1 MQHLIQG
8 TLSMKGGDVVTF
20 QLRQLLQKPS
30 SISQTSDL
38 KGPHLWWQQVIQ
50 SSQPVR
56 VTVPLTK
63 ECQKRYLFSVRWG
76 AAGVAARWRQKLQLT
91 AEPPQG
97 STWEF
102 IGIPKDMS
110 RSAQA
115 LLHLKYVCLIL
126 EARASSP
133 DTFIHF
139 LHFLSHK
146 IKFFFLKS

>member
-30 SISQTSDL
+30 SIPQTSDL
-38 KGPHLWWQQVIQ
+38 KGPHLWWNRLFSPHSLLESLFLWQKNV
-50 SSQPVR
+50 
-56 VTVPLTK
+56 K
-63 ECQKRYLFSVRWG
+63 KRYLFSVRWG

-91 AEPPQG
+91 AELPQG

-126 EARASSP
+126 EAQASSP

-146 IKFFFLKS
+146 IKIFFLKS